1 MGNLII
7 AMDGR
12 ILSRPG
18 SGIATYAAALRRAQR
33 SISGQP
39 LLIKDRSCCGA
50 DYRDHGTDRV
60 ARWIKAGL
68 FSDIPVRCHQDP
80 ADGGCLHAR
89 DIYRLA
95 QVRFRRTGRLLTLRV
110 PMEPAIVHWSLP
122 LPIRIAGW
130 INIYTVHD
138 VIPLDHPAL
147 TPMNGD
153 RQRALLYM
161 LASTADHIVTVSD
174 DAKQAIVRAL
184 GCAPSCVTNCSIAV
198 EPVHATHS
206 SLPPP
211 FSPGAYVLFAGSDD
225 ARKNVIR
232 LVAAYRRSG
241 IALPL
246 LLIGPHDAHSDAGA
260 GIFSLPHQSAD
271 NLSSLIAHARALLL
285 PSLAEGFGLPVIEA
299 MALGT
304 ATITSNRGALAEVAG
319 DAALLVDPEDVGVIA
334 EALTALASNDDLE
347 RRLVQRGRARA
358 TIYSHEHFT
367 TRLST
372 LYGNLLPRLTD
383 DR

>member
-39 LLIKDRSCCGA
+39 LLIKDASCSDA
-50 DYRDHGTDRV
+50 DYQEGGIGRA

-68 FSDIPVRCHQDP
+68 CSDQTVHRHQD
-80 ADGGCLHAR
+80 ADGGGYLHAH

-95 QVRFRRTGRLLTLRV
+95 QVRFRRTRRLLTLRV

-122 LPIRIAGW
+122 LPIRIADW

-138 VIPLDHPAL
+138 VIPLEHPDL

-153 RQRALLYM
+153 RQRDLLHM
-161 LASTADHIVTVSD
+161 LASTADHVVTVSD
-174 DAKQAIVRAL
+174 DARQAILRAL
-184 GCAPSCVTNCSIAV
+184 GCAPSFVTNCSIAV
-198 EPVHATHS
+198 EPVGRMDS
-206 SLPPP
+206 SLPAP
-211 FSPGAYVLFAGSDD
+211 FTSGAYVLFAGSDD
-225 ARKNVIR
+225 VRKNVAR
-232 LVAAYRRSG
+232 LLAAYRQSG
-241 IALPL
+241 IALQ
-246 LLIGPHDAHSDAGA
+246 LILVGPHEAHADPEA
-260 GIFSLPHQSAD
+260 GIFCLPHQSAND
-271 NLSSLIAHARALLL
+271 LSSLIAHARALLF

-319 DAALLVDPEDVGVIA
+319 DAALLVDPEDVGAIA
-334 EALTALASNDDLE
+334 EALAALVSDANLE
-347 RRLVQRGRARA
+347 RLLVQRGRARA
-358 TIYSHEHFT
+358 AIYSHEHFT
-367 TRLST
+367 RRLSA
-372 LYGNLLPRLTD
+372 LYGGLLPRLTD

>member
-33 SISGQP
+33 SISEQP
-39 LLIKDRSCCGA
+39 LLIKDASCTSA
-50 DYRDHGTDRV
+50 DHQIGGTERV

-68 FSDIPVRCHQDP
+68 CSNLPVRYRQDS
-80 ADGGCLHAR
+80 ADGGCLHAP

-95 QVRFRRTGRLLTLRV
+95 QVRFGRTGRLLTLRV

-122 LPIRIAGW
+122 LPIRIADW

-138 VIPLDHPAL
+138 VIPLERPDL

-153 RQRALLYM
+153 RQRALLYK

-174 DAKQAIVRAL
+174 DAKEAIVRAI
-184 GCAPSCVTNCSIAV
+184 GCAPSFVTNCSIAV
-198 EPVHATHS
+198 EPVSAMHS
-206 SLPPP
+206 SLPAP
-211 FSPGAYVLFAGSDD
+211 FTAGAYVLFAGSSD
-225 ARKNVIR
+225 ARKNVPR
-232 LVAAYRRSG
+232 LLSAYRRSG

-246 LLIGPHDAHSDAGA
+246 LLVGPHQSHSDPEA
-260 GIFSLPHQSAD
+260 GIFCLPHQSAD
-271 NLSSLIAHARALLL
+271 QLSSLIAHARVLLF
-285 PSLAEGFGLPVIEA
+285 PSLAEGFGLPVVEA

-319 DAALLVDPEDVGVIA
+319 DAAMLVDPEDVGAIA
-334 EALTALASNDDLE
+334 RALTALASDEHLE
-347 RRLVQRGRARA
+347 RLLVQRGLTRAA
-358 TIYSHEHFT
+358 IFSHEHFT
-367 TRLST
+367 MRLST
-372 LYGNLLPRLTD
+372 LYGHLLPRLTD
-383 DR
+383 RR